1 LFIKAL
7 SKCNTDP
14 YFCVEFRKTGLEDF
28 KFGPESHKENM
39 IGLVVNTA
47 QPWQVLSE
55 LDLVSLA
62 RVGAT
67 CTRLYQLA
75 QDPFLY
81 TVLDLR
87 QIFHTASSAT
97 LK

>member
-1 LFIKAL
+1 MVFLGGFFMWF
-7 SKCNTDP
+7 
-14 YFCVEFRKTGLEDF
+14 YFGFLYVFFWWIFYG
-28 KFGPESHKENM
+28 
-39 IGLVVNTA
+39 
-47 QPWQVLSE
+47 QPW
-55 LDLVSLA
+55 
-62 RVGAT
+62 
-67 CTRLYQLA
+67 A

>member
-1 LFIKAL
+1 MIKNSSYATVPLNVVQNPLKKIAL
-7 SKCNTDP
+7 VGNAA
-14 YFCVEFRKTGLEDF
+14 
-28 KFGPESHKENM
+28 H
-39 IGLVVNTA
+39 
-47 QPWQVLSE
+47 PWQVLSE

>member
-1 LFIKAL
+1 
-7 SKCNTDP
+7 
-14 YFCVEFRKTGLEDF
+14 
-28 KFGPESHKENM
+28 
-39 IGLVVNTA
+39 
-47 QPWQVLSE
+47 VLSE